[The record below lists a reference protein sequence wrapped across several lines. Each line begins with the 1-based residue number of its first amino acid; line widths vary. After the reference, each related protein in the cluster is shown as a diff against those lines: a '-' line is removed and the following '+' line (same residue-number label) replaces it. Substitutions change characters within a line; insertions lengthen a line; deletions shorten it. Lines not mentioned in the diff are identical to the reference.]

1 MYNRAQNVNKGAK
14 HSQGPSKKKMKLES
28 IDKHVFQVIPIDAD
42 DETSYKQSIDKHVFQ
57 VIPIDA
63 DDETSYKRNMKRLE
77 EEIVKQTFYY
87 KCVERAYGSYM

>member
-42 DETSYKQSIDKHVFQ
+42 DETSYK
-57 VIPIDA
+57 
-63 DDETSYKRNMKRLE
+63 RNMKHLE

-87 KCVERAYGSYM
+87 KCIERAYGSYM